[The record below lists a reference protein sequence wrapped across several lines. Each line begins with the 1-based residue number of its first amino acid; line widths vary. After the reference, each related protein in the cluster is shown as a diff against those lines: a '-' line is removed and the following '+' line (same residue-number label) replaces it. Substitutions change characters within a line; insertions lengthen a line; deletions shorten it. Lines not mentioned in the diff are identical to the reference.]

1 MSISKHGIR
10 SVAVA
15 MSAISLL
22 SSAGAL
28 ACGGDWYPEV
38 QVDPRI
44 HGVLEAEKAVEKGN
58 YVAAAGSVVRMMP
71 HIETLQAEAKRD
83 PLIAR
88 AERVLAVAIERS
100 NGKLSL
106 EQEVPSEYLGH
117 WLGKRQTD
125 HDKNMAWSVSTLRH
139 ELTIKKDDPGIQTE
153 LGEALS
159 KLEGSADEARALL
172 ESLAA
177 RDLVATPEGYKALA
191 ELRSQKGDQAGQQLA
206 MKRCESMAGASKVC
220 EADARRAS

>member
-10 SVAVA
+10 TVALA
-15 MSAISLL
+15 MSAVSFL
-22 SSAGAL
+22 SAASAL
-28 ACGGDWYPEV
+28 ACGGEWFPEL

-44 HGVLEAEKAVEKGN
+44 HGVLEAEKSVAKGN

-71 HIETLQAEAKRD
+71 HLKTLDAQKD
-83 PLIAR
+83 PLVAR

-100 NGKLSL
+100 NGKLAL
-106 EQEVPSEYLGH
+106 EQEVPSAYLGH
-117 WLGKRQTD
+117 WLGKSQLD
-125 HDKNMAWSVSTLRH
+125 HDQNLAWSVSTLRQ
-139 ELTIKKDDPGIQTE
+139 ELTLKKDDPTVQTE

-159 KLEGSADEARALL
+159 KVDGGAEEARTLL

-191 ELRSQKGDQAGQQLA
+191 QLRLQKGDEAGEQLA
-206 MKRCESMAGASKVC
+206 MKRCESMASSSKVC
-220 EADARRAS
+220 QADAARAS

>member
-1 MSISKHGIR
+1 MR
-10 SVAVA
+10 TVALG
-15 MSAISLL
+15 MCAIGLL
-22 SSAGAL
+22 SSAHAL

-38 QVDPRI
+38 EVDPRI
-44 HGVLEAEKAVEKGN
+44 HGVLEAEKAVAKGN

-71 HIETLQAEAKRD
+71 HIKTLQAEAKRD

-100 NGKLSL
+100 NGKLAL
-106 EQEVPSEYLGH
+106 EQEVPSEYLDH
-117 WLGKRQTD
+117 WQGKTAAD

-139 ELTIKKDDPGIQTE
+139 ELTLKKDDPGIQTE

-159 KLEGSADEARALL
+159 KLDSGADEARALL

-177 RDLVATPEGYKALA
+177 RDLVATPEGYRALA
-191 ELRSQKGDQAGQQLA
+191 QLRSEKGDAAGQKLA
-206 MKRCESMAGASKVC
+206 MKRCESMAATSKVC
-220 EADARRAS
+220 ETSAPRAS